1 MNPKYRRIIN
11 SQHIFLPLLFLLF
24 LIACNKDNKE
34 DGSRQ
39 PLNETQLL
47 LDYLSEHGNLI
58 NDPDIPTM
66 IAPEDVYSKLSGHNQ
81 LIIDLRPQDAYH
93 AGHIAHSV
101 NISASELLHYFEQT
115 IDPNAFE
122 KIVLVCPN
130 AMLSGYVTAV
140 LQFLG
145 YNNVVFLRN
154 GLSSWDMEIAE
165 NYWLAAMSSHM
176 EGKLETTPH
185 AKNNPGELPALQTGK
200 TDAYDILRARAADI
214 LDITLE
220 HTVIDAG
227 VVLKEPSNYYIIN
240 YWPDSLYRKGH
251 IAGSIQYEPKASLG
265 KGQYL
270 NTLPTDKPVVLY
282 CYTAHHSVY
291 PVAYLRLLGYEA
303 YHIPYGV
310 NAFIQQTML
319 DTQPQRRSF
328 VPGMVKNYPLS
339 GTEGQND
346 TTIPETEIQTETISV
361 QGGC

>member
-1 MNPKYRRIIN
+1 MKQQYRRIFNIPN
-11 SQHIFLPLLFLLF
+11 IFLPLLLLIL
-24 LIACNKDNKE
+24 LISCNKVKNQ
-34 DGSRQ
+34 DGLHQ
-39 PLNETQLL
+39 PIIETQLL

-58 NDPDIPTM
+58 NSPDIPTM
-66 IAPEDVYSKLSGHNQ
+66 IAPEDVFSKLSGHNQ
-81 LIIDLRPQDAYH
+81 LVIDLRPEDEYH
-93 AGHIAHSV
+93 DGHIAHSV
-101 NISASELLHYFEQT
+101 NISSSDILHYFEQT

-165 NYWLAAMSSHM
+165 KYWLAAMSSHM
-176 EGKLETTPH
+176 EGKLETTLHP
-185 AKNNPGELPALQTGK
+185 KNKPGEFPALHTGK
-200 TDAYDILRARAADI
+200 TNAYDILRARAADI
-214 LDITLE
+214 LDVQLE
-220 HTVIDAG
+220 STVIDAD
-227 VVLKEPSNYYIIN
+227 VVLEEPSNYYIIN
-240 YWPDSLYRKGH
+240 YWPDSLYQQGH

-265 KGQYL
+265 KGQFL

-291 PVAYLRLLGYEA
+291 PVAYLRLLGYDA

-310 NAFIQQTML
+310 NAFIQQSML
-319 DTQPQRRSF
+319 DTQPPRRSF
-328 VPGMVKNYPLS
+328 VPDMVKNYPLS

-346 TTIPETEIQTETISV
+346 TMTPETKIKTETISV

>member
-1 MNPKYRRIIN
+1 MNPQYSRINHIHN
-11 SQHIFLPLLFLLF
+11 IFLPLIFLML
-24 LIACNKDNKE
+24 LIACNKDNNQ

-39 PLNETQLL
+39 PSNETQLL

-58 NDPDIPTM
+58 NSPDIPSM
-66 IAPEDVYSKLSGHNQ
+66 IAPEDVFSKLSGHNQ
-81 LIIDLRPQDAYH
+81 LVIDLRPEDVYH
-93 AGHIAHSV
+93 AGHITHSV
-101 NISASELLHYFEQT
+101 NILPSDILHYFEQT
-115 IDPNAFE
+115 IDPNAFD

-165 NYWLAAMSSHM
+165 KYWLAAMSSHM
-176 EGKLETTPH
+176 EDKLETTEHP
-185 AKNNPGELPALQTGK
+185 KNNPGELPALHTGK
-200 TDAYDILRARAADI
+200 TDAYDILRARAANI
-214 LDITLE
+214 LDVQLE
-220 HTVIDAG
+220 STVVDAE
-227 VVLKEPSNYYIIN
+227 VVLEEPSNYYMIN
-240 YWPDSLYRKGH
+240 YWPDSLYQQGH
-251 IAGSIQYEPKASLG
+251 IAGSIQYDPKASLG
-265 KGQYL
+265 KGQHL

-291 PVAYLRLLGYEA
+291 PVAYLRLLGYDA

-319 DTQPQRRSF
+319 DTQPPRRSF
-328 VPGMVKNYPLS
+328 VPDMVKNYPLS
-339 GTEGQND
+339 GTDGQNN
-346 TTIPETEIQTETISV
+346 TMTPETEIQTETISV